1 MTPTPPGKWA
11 GKLQTQGGRA
21 KFSRT
26 WRDEATDWGSW
37 GVSPQ
42 RTPPLLLDDLGQA
55 GWRRRRRLHPSR
67 AGRCWGHRGTGHTAG
82 ISVRLLGAA
91 GVRVLTHGCGQHHV
105 RRELPRLAAR
115 ERAQGAAPGHW
126 RSLAGVPV
134 PSPLVLPGGA
144 GRRREG
150 RGGGSPR
157 GAASSSLR
165 RARSSDP
172 ATRGWGPG
180 GVSRRAGAAR
190 RRGGPGSSARRP
202 RAL

>member
-1 MTPTPPGKWA
+1 MSPRRAPPPRS
-11 GKLQTQGGRA
+11 L
-21 KFSRT
+21 
-26 WRDEATDWGSW
+26 
-37 GVSPQ
+37 
-42 RTPPLLLDDLGQA
+42 LLLDDLGQA
-55 GWRRRRRLHPSR
+55 GWGRRRRLHPSR

-115 ERAQGAAPGHW
+115 ERARGAAPGHW

-172 ATRGWGPG
+172 AAGVGARGRLPAGRSRSAPGWSGEPCPPTPGAVSGDTGRRAPPATVRPQGPG
-180 GVSRRAGAAR
+180 
-190 RRGGPGSSARRP
+190 P
-202 RAL
+202 RATQRSTTA